1 MWLINTTTLCLELF
15 YGENTPAYAILSHT
29 WGDGEVS
36 HQEFQRLSEDSPHG
50 KTTSKE
56 GYHKIAAACEQARD
70 GGYVYIWID
79 TCCIDKTSSAELTE
93 AINSMFGWYKRSQVC
108 YVYLSDITTDF
119 EQLVASEDGFEATLR
134 QCRWLTRGWCLQEL
148 IAPQNIRFFNR
159 QWQLIATKNTI
170 SRDISELTGIP
181 ESVLISPPTKDIH
194 DFPIARRISWIAK
207 RKTTR
212 IEDMSYSLLGILD
225 INMPMLYGEGPMAFQ
240 RLQKE
245 IINKYNDMS
254 IFAWTGEAS
263 LSGFMPVL
271 APSPSCFGT
280 ANVRHHDDDD
290 GESASDLGDRLRTNF
305 SITNQ
310 GVYFPN
316 IRIYSQNASH
326 GYRYQYVLRL
336 NYQDTSFRRIQPKTW
351 YISLQKVGPG
361 LFVRLYESVDRK
373 EAFRRRPMLDPCYE
387 PVCII
392 NNLSESVTK
401 QLSFWERHAVRLRW
415 KPWEKAGRKF
425 WNIRATEPR
434 ANWDVIGGQ
443 FLVEMAS
450 ERYMHIEFVPGN
462 YQTNPNYEYF
472 VLVIQV
478 GGEEMWNRDDS
489 KVSVRVVNSKIWPGV
504 NATPFQ
510 FASKEALVLEA
521 LPKKEK
527 GDNRPERIS
536 MLGYNMSVSVRI
548 MNQWNGIPYH
558 LVYIDWWESD
568 AAPTTK

>member
-1 MWLINTTTLCLELF
+1 MWLINTTNLSLELF

-36 HQEFQRLSEDSPHG
+36 HQEFQQLKEDAPHD
-50 KTTSKE
+50 KTARKD
-56 GYHKIAAACEQARD
+56 GYQKIAAACEQARD
-70 GGYVYIWID
+70 DGYLYIWID

-108 YVYLSDITTDF
+108 YVYLSDVTTDF
-119 EQLVASEDGFEATLR
+119 EQLVASEDQFEATLR

-148 IAPQNIRFFNR
+148 LAPQHIRFFNR

-170 SRDISELTGIP
+170 SRDIAQLTGIP
-181 ESVLISPPTKDIH
+181 ESVLISPPTQDIH
-194 DFPIARRISWIAK
+194 DFPIAQRISWIAK
-207 RKTTR
+207 RQTTR

-225 INMPMLYGEGPMAFQ
+225 INMPMLYGEGNMAFL

-271 APSPSCFGT
+271 APSPSCFSTGI
-280 ANVRHHDDDD
+280 VRHHNHDDN
-290 GESASDLGDRLRTNF
+290 STSDLGDRLRTHF

-316 IRIYSQNASH
+316 VRIYCQNAPH
-326 GYRYQYVLRL
+326 GYRYQYILGL
-336 NYQDTSFRRIQPKTW
+336 NYKDASFRGMQNKNW
-351 YISLQKVGPG
+351 YIALQKIGPG
-361 LFVRLYESVDRK
+361 LFVRLYESVDRR
-373 EAFRRRPMLDPCYE
+373 EAFRKFPIGDPCYE
-387 PVCII
+387 PVCIL

-415 KPWEKAGRKF
+415 KPWDKSGRKF

-434 ANWDVIGGQ
+434 ANWDLIGGQ

-462 YQTNPNYEYF
+462 YETNPNYEYF

-478 GGEEMWNRDDS
+478 GDEARWNRDPS
-489 KVSVRVVNSKIWPGV
+489 RVSVRIVDSKTWPGV

-510 FASKEALVLEA
+510 FASKEALALES
-521 LPKKEK
+521 LPKKDK

-536 MLGYNMSVSVRI
+536 MVGYNMTVSVRLV
-548 MNQWNGIPYH
+548 NQWNHIPYH
-558 LVYIDWWESD
+558 IVYLDWSESH
-568 AAPTTK
+568 AARASK